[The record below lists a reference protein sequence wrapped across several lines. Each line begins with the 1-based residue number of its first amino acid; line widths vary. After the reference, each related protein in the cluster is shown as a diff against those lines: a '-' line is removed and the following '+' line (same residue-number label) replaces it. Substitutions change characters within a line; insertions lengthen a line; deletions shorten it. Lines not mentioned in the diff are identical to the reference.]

1 MVEEGLKPGGV
12 VAIVLGTSPGFVAA
26 LFGTWAAGGTA
37 CPIPPQG
44 LFEDSVDYEMHVSRI
59 LATAR
64 PSIVLTDEMSI
75 QIVRRAMSRAG
86 IKRQPRLCKKGSRL
100 RECRDT
106 AGLALLQ
113 FTSGSTGVPR
123 GVRVTFRNLEANIRA
138 MHRWVSMT
146 PIDAVATWLPMFHDM
161 GLIGCLLTPVAM
173 QCDVWIMRPD
183 QFVRWPEKWLGCFGS
198 GAATITAAPNFGYG
212 YVVRKVAQDKIAGMN
227 FRNWRIAI
235 AGAEPISVQTLG
247 AFARLLRKSGFEFK
261 TFVPAYG
268 LAEGTLSVT
277 GHRVGRCA
285 RAILADS
292 CSVKLG
298 EKVTIQLATGM
309 DRAAEMVRPGW
320 LVSCGRP
327 HEGVSVSIVDES
339 GGVLGED
346 RLGEIIVEGV
356 SVADGY
362 VSDDESR
369 TTRFEGG
376 RLFSGDA
383 GLLHEGELFVF
394 GRIADSIKVRGR
406 SIYVEDLEA
415 ALILETSVSPGRCVV
430 FACPGA
436 EQGEIAAVA
445 EAPEEGWARAA
456 EEVLRAKVG
465 EEVIVRIFA
474 GVKGS
479 IRRTSSGKPRRRL
492 MWELLR
498 AGRLEV
504 RAV

>member
-1 MVEEGLKPGGV
+1 
-12 VAIVLGTSPGFVAA
+12 
-26 LFGTWAAGGTA
+26 
-37 CPIPPQG
+37 
-44 LFEDSVDYEMHVSRI
+44 
-59 LATAR
+59 
-64 PSIVLTDEMSI
+64 
-75 QIVRRAMSRAG
+75 
-86 IKRQPRLCKKGSRL
+86 
-100 RECRDT
+100 
-106 AGLALLQ
+106 
-113 FTSGSTGVPR
+113 
-123 GVRVTFRNLEANIRA
+123 
-138 MHRWVSMT
+138 
-146 PIDAVATWLPMFHDM
+146 MFHDM

-183 QFVRWPEKWLGCFGS
+183 QFVRWPEKWLGCFGY
-198 GAATITAAPNFGYG
+198 GGATITAAPNFGYG
-212 YVVRKVAQDKIAGMN
+212 YVVRKVAESIIAGMD
-227 FRNWRIAI
+227 FRSWRIAI
-235 AGAEPISVQTLG
+235 AGAEPISVQTLS
-247 AFARLLRKSGFEFK
+247 AFARVLGRSGFEFK

-285 RAILADS
+285 RAILVDS
-292 CSVKLG
+292 CAVNLG
-298 EKVTIQLATGM
+298 ERVTIKSAADM
-309 DRAAEMVRPGW
+309 DNAAEMVAPGW
-320 LVSCGRP
+320 LVSCGWP
-327 HEGVSVSIVDES
+327 HEGVSVSIVDEN
-339 GGVLGED
+339 GRAVGED
-346 RLGEIIVEGV
+346 RLGEIVVEGL

-383 GLLHEGELFVF
+383 GLLHEGELFVC

-415 ALILETSVSPGRCVV
+415 TLILETSISPGRCVV

-445 EAPEEGWARAA
+445 EAPEEGWARSA
-456 EEVLRAKVG
+456 EEVLRAQVG
-465 EEVIVRIFA
+465 EGVIVRIFA

-504 RAV
+504 RPA